1 MGRQQQEPL
10 MGLNILSGLGTL
22 RDTPG
27 RVGGATGL
35 PLIGRIHQKTNK
47 KKPNKLIE
55 ANGED
60 TATQATR
67 GSYFLAEGWL
77 VVSVGLLWED
87 QRLQRG
93 LTPHSVSV
101 IGSFGLPA
109 EGDTGGV
116 ILFIRFSLEAL
127 FFLTTTQRF
136 HNMATRGGIFTA
148 VSNSTTYPALTPNAA
163 GSTRP
168 PAPPPT
174 TPYLFTPL

>member
-1 MGRQQQEPL
+1 MIQIMTMMMGRQQQQEPL
-10 MGLNILSGLGTL
+10 MGLNIPSGLGPL

-35 PLIGRIHQKTNK
+35 PLIGRIHQKKNK
-47 KKPNKLIE
+47 QLIE
-55 ANGED
+55 ANED
-60 TATQATR
+60 MVTQATR

-109 EGDTGGV
+109 
-116 ILFIRFSLEAL
+116 
-127 FFLTTTQRF
+127 
-136 HNMATRGGIFTA
+136 
-148 VSNSTTYPALTPNAA
+148 
-163 GSTRP
+163 
-168 PAPPPT
+168 
-174 TPYLFTPL
+174 

>member
-1 MGRQQQEPL
+1 
-10 MGLNILSGLGTL
+10 MGLNIPSGLGPL

-35 PLIGRIHQKTNK
+35 PLIGRIHQKKTKKNK
-47 KKPNKLIE
+47 PLIE

-60 TATQATR
+60 MVTQATSS
-67 GSYFLAEGWL
+67 SYFLAEGWL

-109 EGDTGGV
+109 
-116 ILFIRFSLEAL
+116 
-127 FFLTTTQRF
+127 
-136 HNMATRGGIFTA
+136 
-148 VSNSTTYPALTPNAA
+148 
-163 GSTRP
+163 
-168 PAPPPT
+168 
-174 TPYLFTPL
+174 